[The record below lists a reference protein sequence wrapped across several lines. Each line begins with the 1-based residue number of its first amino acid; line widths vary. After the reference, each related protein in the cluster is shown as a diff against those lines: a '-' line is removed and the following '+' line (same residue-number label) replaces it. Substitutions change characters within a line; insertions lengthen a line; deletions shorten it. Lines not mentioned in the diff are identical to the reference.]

1 MKLKSFRIL
10 NYKSI
15 KDSGVCFLSKDDNI
29 LTLAGQNESGKSS
42 VLQALAD
49 FDTGELHPSCSR
61 KYDSDNSITYPS
73 MECAFDTNGSEDLDV
88 NQIIKDL
95 EVSEDIA
102 PFFNNLKEF
111 TLTRIF
117 TSPTE
122 SVIKVDNQTHSD
134 FISLIKKVNEKINKN
149 NPKPEINA
157 GATEKE
163 DEGINENLLDENIN
177 QEDIGDQLF
186 AFVPKII
193 LFDDWKD
200 LLPDKILITS
210 LQAKD
215 TSINGYEPV
224 KNIET
229 ILGASLTKLAT
240 LDDGVRES
248 CQGKYNRTI
257 TTDFNERWRQKI
269 FDDSKVEILIQY
281 NQGGQDGG
289 GPYLNFFIV
298 TKEGELLTPQQRSQ
312 GLKWFLSFYLRLKAE
327 SKIND
332 QLIILFDE
340 PGLFLHSKAQGD
352 IKGLFE
358 ELAEKDQIIYST
370 HSPYLIDSQHLNRV
384 RLVLNDKDLGTRV
397 EKITTKISN
406 NQQDALRPIIDAIG
420 LDIADAF
427 SPVSKRN
434 VIVEG
439 ISDFY
444 YFMAMKKI
452 LNCNLDFAFIPS
464 IGASQSHLLM
474 ELCIG
479 WSLDWLIVF
488 DDDSQSKSAYRSIKK
503 QFFDN
508 DEAFAKEKIYRTE
521 GIDGVENMF
530 ETADLNLVD
539 SNAGFNI
546 SEKNSD
552 HVSSVGGK
560 VLFSRFFYEK
570 VIKGEIKKSELS
582 ETCINNFSHMF
593 NFIENKFTPSLPAI
607 IVAEPVGTTVSK

>member
-49 FDTGELHPSCSR
+49 FDSGELHPNCLR
-61 KYDSDNSITYPS
+61 KYDNDNSIIYPS
-73 MECAFDTNGSEDLDV
+73 MECVFETNGSEDLDV

-95 EVSEDIA
+95 EVSEDIS
-102 PFFNNLKEF
+102 PFFNNLREF
-111 TLTRIF
+111 TLTRAF

-122 SVIKVDNQTHSD
+122 SMVKVDNQTHSD
-134 FISLIKKVNEKINKN
+134 FITLIKKVNEKITKN
-149 NPKPEINA
+149 NPKSEPNPE
-157 GATEKE
+157 ATEKE
-163 DEGINENLLDENIN
+163 DEGINENLLDEDIS
-177 QEDIGDQLF
+177 QEDIGDQMF
-186 AFVPKII
+186 AYVPKII

-200 LLPDKILITS
+200 LLPDKILVSS

-224 KNIET
+224 RNIET
-229 ILGASLTKLAT
+229 ILDADFTKLAT
-240 LDDGVRES
+240 LEDGVRES
-248 CQGKYNRTI
+248 CQGKYNRKI
-257 TTDFNERWRQKI
+257 TADFNERWRQKI
-269 FDDSKVEILIQY
+269 FEDSKVEILIQY

-327 SKIND
+327 SKINE

-384 RLVLNDKDLGTRV
+384 RLVLNDKDRGTRV
-397 EKITTKISN
+397 EKITTKISD

-452 LNCNLDFAFIPS
+452 LNCSSDFTFIPS

-479 WSLDWLIVF
+479 WNLDWLIIF
-488 DDDSQSKSAYRSIKK
+488 DDDSQSKSAHRSIKK

-508 DEAFAKEKIYRTE
+508 DEASTKEKIYRTE

-530 ETADLNLVD
+530 EPADLNLVD
-539 SNAGFNI
+539 SNAGFNA
-546 SEKNSD
+546 SEKNSE

-570 VIKGEIKKSELS
+570 VLKDEIKKSELS
-582 ETCINNFSHMF
+582 RTCVDNFSQVF
-593 NFIENKFTPSLPAI
+593 SFIESKLTPSLPIATVI
-607 IVAEPVGTTVSK
+607 EPVSTPVSE